1 MIAALESNSRNYSNW
16 IELDKIFTSRLRRVF
31 ARGAKCKD
39 DASFCR
45 KPSSETKRRSTIPHP
60 ILRCLLF
67 LPSSSSSILCIRPHP
82 CNWNVH
88 FHETSPAYERVSRV
102 HRFISKN
109 VKTTSLSTVSLL
121 LLLSFP
127 SLVISSSF
135 SSGIRVSFFRSFS
148 LRVGYLPLER
158 RARMALLLITRLP
171 FYSLTLYNSKKFS
184 SNIRNCEWKEI
195 VEIR

>member
-39 DASFCR
+39 DASLFVENHR
-45 KPSSETKRRSTIPHP
+45 VKLSVVPPSPT
-60 ILRCLLF
+60 LRCLLF

-82 CNWNVH
+82 CNWNVY

-102 HRFISKN
+102 HRFIFKN

>member
-1 MIAALESNSRNYSNW
+1 MSP
-16 IELDKIFTSRLRRVF
+16 F
-31 ARGAKCKD
+31 
-39 DASFCR
+39 
-45 KPSSETKRRSTIPHP
+45 ST
-60 ILRCLLF
+60 LLF
-67 LPSSSSSILCIRPHP
+67 LFDPVHSSPSLQLERSFPRDL
-82 CNWNVH
+82 
-88 FHETSPAYERVSRV
+88 SPAYECVSRV

-171 FYSLTLYNSKKFS
+171 FYSLTLYNSKKFF